1 MFVAESGSPILVGLS
16 NPDSVRPLVGIG
28 AAVALHREAPLYLG
42 TVLPKPK
49 QGEPTAA
56 VETPEGRRAEVLIHR
71 GVQFAKD
78 LGVEN
83 VTGGTERARRA
94 ARGIV
99 RVVNKYR
106 PALLVLGY
114 SDTGDPFAKSGRHFD
129 RLMDEVD
136 KEVRCALAIVSL
148 RGDFPFKRLLVPVA
162 GPVNVELIAD
172 IVPALKRAGEA
183 FVTFMHMAP
192 PEADQAAARELLRAL
207 LAEHNLAEA
216 GELVVRATENVQRA
230 LVRESAKYDLTV
242 VGAPRQHLFA
252 RIFGDVAERVARESD
267 KSVMIIRG
275 QG

>member
-1 MFVAESGSPILVGLS
+1 
-16 NPDSVRPLVGIG
+16 LVGIG

-42 TVLPKPK
+42 TVLQKPK
-49 QGEPTAA
+49 EGEPTVA
-56 VETPEGRRAEVLIHR
+56 VESPEARRAEVLIHR
-71 GVQFAKD
+71 GVRFAKD

-83 VTGGTERARRA
+83 VAGGTERARKV

-99 RVVNKYR
+99 RVVNR
-106 PALLVLGY
+106 HNPALLVLGY
-114 SDTGDPFAKSGRHFD
+114 SDTGDPFAKSGRRFE
-129 RLMDEVD
+129 RLMDEVG
-136 KEVRCALAIVSL
+136 KEVSCALAIVSL
-148 RGDFPFKRLLVPVA
+148 RGDFPFRRLLVPIA

-183 FVTFMHMAP
+183 FVTFMHMVP
-192 PEADQAAARELLRAL
+192 SDADRLAARDRLRDLLT
-207 LAEHNLAEA
+207 EHNLAEA

-252 RIFGDVAERVARESD
+252 RIFGDIAERVARESE

-275 QG
+275 KR